1 MKRSEM
7 VRLIETY
14 FAERYGNGPLSYL
27 DDGEFSDFLLT
38 KIEEQGMLP
47 PLTKLNQLGMMD
59 NGWDAEDGLS
69 DEEFISLISKSQAN
83 FGVPEYMHITDPD
96 TGEFVFFDVQNPSDE
111 AIEVLK
117 KVGLK
122 WR

>member
-7 VRLIETY
+7 VRLIEAY

-27 DDGEFSDFLLT
+27 DDEEFSDFLLT

-59 NGWDAEDGLS
+59 NGWDVEDGLTD
-69 DEEFISLISKSQAN
+69 DEFEALVGRSQDN
-83 FGVPEYMHITDPD
+83 FGVPEHMHIPDPD
-96 TGEFVFFDVQNPSDE
+96 IGEFVLVDMKNPNSE
-111 AIEVLK
+111 ALQVLK
-117 KVGLK
+117 KLGFK
-122 WR
+122 